1 MVWGVMSSFYKAREF
16 AGLAGVT
23 VRALHHYDRIGL
35 LKPLR
40 GNSGYRLYSMA
51 DLERLEQ
58 ITALKFLG
66 IPLHEIKIL
75 LESSP
80 LTLAESLDVQRR
92 ALTEKRNLITRAIHA
107 IEAAERLVR
116 SDQVTDASVLRKIIQ
131 VIEMQPEE
139 NFMRKYYTEEAW
151 EKRSQIA
158 KDIPP
163 ATREQHREAWRQLF
177 LKVESALDLDPAGE
191 TAQALA
197 KQWVLLTEVV
207 SGGDSE
213 MKAGAIKAWKDHRNW
228 PLDAQDALLVRYGL
242 SAGSDR
248 EASIQRMEK
257 VAKFI
262 GQAIG
267 RKYYRAL
274 EETRLAPKSSTDP
287 SSERWVELFRDVE
300 ASLGEDPAGEK
311 AQALVGRWTELKRDT
326 EWEARRTVPQL
337 DDFREVLRQKWP
349 SDISVAVVNQV
360 ARLYRIEQVS
370 SFLAKALARG
380 ESLS

>member
-1 MVWGVMSSFYKAREF
+1 MSRLYKAREF

-40 GNSGYRLYSMA
+40 SSSGYRLYSLA

-80 LTLAESLDVQRR
+80 LTLAESLDLQHR
-92 ALTEKRNLITRAIHA
+92 ALTEKRDLITRAIHA
-107 IEAAERLVR
+107 IEAAEELVR
-116 SDQVTDASVLRKIIQ
+116 SGQVAEASVLQKIIE

-139 NFMRKYYTEEAW
+139 NFIRKYYTDEAW
-151 EKRSQIA
+151 TRRSQIIEE
-158 KDIPP
+158 IPP
-163 ATREQHREAWRQLF
+163 ETRERRKEAWRQLF

-248 EASIQRMEK
+248 EASMQRVEK

-262 GQAIG
+262 GQAIA

-274 EETRLAPKSSTDP
+274 EETRLGPIDQPSSNR
-287 SSERWVELFRDVE
+287 SSERWVELFRDAE
-300 ASLGEDPAGEK
+300 ASLAEDPAGEK
-311 AQALVGRWTELKRDT
+311 AQALGVRWTDLKRDT
-326 EWEARRTVPQL
+326 ELEFRRTTPQS

-349 SDISVAVVNQV
+349 SDASVAVVNQV

-370 SFLAKALARG
+370 SFLAKALACG
-380 ESLS
+380 EDDRHSG